1 MDRTDGVLTMTE
13 AAEMTIDD
21 LRELDRERHE
31 QVLAL
36 PPEPPPVNWFEAII
50 PPRGA
55 YPCRGGCPARLEL
68 PGLCPR
74 CAAVVARAERDRRVR
89 AWAAKA
95 LPERYRDANWSSLPK
110 LPRDDG
116 SGRPRVELSPERLAQ
131 IRAALETHRR
141 VVFIGPPGCG
151 KTTIA
156 VAHLRAAVERDPDA
170 RVRFTPAEDLLR
182 EETPEGG
189 PTPLALALSAEVLVV
204 DDLGVELNQAPVGSG
219 LLAQRAGAA
228 SKLIGDRFDRQ
239 RPLVVT
245 TGLDQKAIQTMYGD
259 RIARRLF
266 EGAAAIRL
274 GAGAKRTAA

>member
-1 MDRTDGVLTMTE
+1 MSL
-13 AAEMTIDD
+13 
-21 LRELDRERHE
+21 
-31 QVLAL
+31 
-36 PPEPPPVNWFEAII
+36 FESII
-50 PPRGA
+50 PPKGA
-55 YPCRGGCPARLEL
+55 YPCHGGCVAVLEL
-68 PGLCPR
+68 PGLCTT
-74 CAAVVARAERDRRVR
+74 CAARVAREERDRRVR

-95 LPERYRDANWSSLPK
+95 LPERYRDAIWSALPK
-110 LPRDDG
+110 LERDDG
-116 SGRPRVELSPERLAQ
+116 SRRPRVDVPVERLAG
-131 IRAALETHRR
+131 IRRALESHRR

-156 VAHLRAAVERDPDA
+156 VAHLRASVERDANA
-170 RVRFTPAEDLLR
+170 RARFIPAEDLLR

-189 PTPLALALSAEVLVV
+189 PTPFALAQSAEVLVV

-239 RPLVVT
+239 LPLVVT

-274 GAGAKRTAA
+274 GTDAKRTAA